1 MQIDELDAVD
11 AQDSKAAFVEF
22 YQRPKENPE
31 LTAKEGRPVHEMRE
45 YIRILVP
52 GDKTLCVDRPVKAS
66 DKLQHRRQY
75 KAFQEEKSQDEA
87 TGTLLKASGVVP
99 EEVAED
105 YAHFKVKTV
114 EQLASVSDSALGAM
128 GAHARVYRDK
138 AKQYLE
144 AAKSKAPLLR
154 LQKESEEKD
163 ARIQALTHQVA
174 ALNAKLEAMAEADAE
189 KPKGKQKQ
197 A

>member
-1 MQIDELDAVD
+1 MQIAELDEMD
-11 AQDSKAAFVEF
+11 GPDSKAAAFVEF

-52 GDKTLCVDRPVKAS
+52 GDKTLGVDRPVKAV
-66 DKLQHRRQY
+66 DKQQYRRQY
-75 KAFQEEKSQDEA
+75 KAFLEDKSQDEA
-87 TGTLLKASGVVP
+87 AGTLLKASGVVP

-105 YAHFKVKTV
+105 FAHFKVKTV
-114 EQLASVSDSALGAM
+114 EQLASISDAALGSM
-128 GAHARVYRDK
+128 GPHARGYREK

-144 AAKSKAPLLR
+144 AAKSKAPLLK

-163 ARIQALTHQVA
+163 ARIEALTAQVS
-174 ALNAKLEAMAEADAE
+174 ALNAKLEAMAETRAE
-189 KPKGKQKQ
+189 RQQK
-197 A
+197 AK